1 MIDKYDETL
10 EVMFSGYKIK
20 YTMVFNQIKRSN
32 YGKVCDAFNNILEY
46 KGHLCYIPIGNA
58 CFRKCLEFIYK
69 KDFSKE
75 YKKFI
80 LDSYRCKNIMTS
92 AKIQPFGRKYNN
104 NLGVYNKKQRSILP
118 KTITERRICLLIHNN
133 LFCVIWKTNQSTF
146 PDAIREIE
154 NNFR

>member
-1 MIDKYDETL
+1 
-10 EVMFSGYKIK
+10 
-20 YTMVFNQIKRSN
+20 
-32 YGKVCDAFNNILEY
+32 
-46 KGHLCYIPIGNA
+46 
-58 CFRKCLEFIYK
+58 
-69 KDFSKE
+69 
-75 YKKFI
+75 
-80 LDSYRCKNIMTS
+80 MTS